1 MGIWILWIGCVASR
15 SNFVCTNPCRTHKLD
30 HDDGSLDGVGHACS
44 WLTTSKYSSICL
56 CSNSIDTQCKSAGV
70 AFFFVRT
77 LALVA
82 TIYAWW
88 CASAMTLNQMQ
99 LLFHE
104 IFWYW
109 SLDWLFGESV
119 KNDSPTDE
127 SNFRIRCTYF
137 VHKHRNFHVT
147 FHFISLYAT
156 RTANKLFAL
165 LEFCDKVAKKARGK
179 SRAPDFRAIN
189 IWIFCQPTSQ
199 HVIREMKRR
208 GNKNG
213 KRCV

>member
-1 MGIWILWIGCVASR
+1 MFVHVYIIYIHFCVNEMGIWILWIGCVASR

-56 CSNSIDTQCKSAGV
+56 CSNSIDTQCKSAGF

-119 KNDSPTDE
+119 KNDFPTDE
-127 SNFRIRCTYF
+127 SDFLTVYAARTSYTSI
-137 VHKHRNFHVT
+137 V
-147 FHFISLYAT
+147 IST
-156 RTANKLFAL
+156 
-165 LEFCDKVAKKARGK
+165 
-179 SRAPDFRAIN
+179 
-189 IWIFCQPTSQ
+189 
-199 HVIREMKRR
+199 
-208 GNKNG
+208 
-213 KRCV
+213 

>member
-1 MGIWILWIGCVASR
+1 MQWQHRHTMQICWLCLFFRSYSGTGRNNLCLMMCFRYDFESNATTVSWNFLILK
-15 SNFVCTNPCRTHKLD
+15 P
-30 HDDGSLDGVGHACS
+30 
-44 WLTTSKYSSICL
+44 WLTLWRISKKWL
-56 CSNSIDTQCKSAGV
+56 SNRWIK
-70 AFFFVRT
+70 FP
-77 LALVA
+77 
-82 TIYAWW
+82 
-88 CASAMTLNQMQ
+88 
-99 LLFHE
+99 H
-104 IFWYW
+104 
-109 SLDWLFGESV
+109 
-119 KNDSPTDE
+119 
-127 SNFRIRCTYF
+127 RIRCTYF